1 MIVGIGIDVL
11 EVRRMEAELA
21 REGGGFRDDV
31 FTPAEI
37 ACCTSQSHSAL
48 HFATRFAVKEAVLK
62 ALGTGVLDGASW
74 REIECGPD
82 DGDPRVR
89 LHGRLARE
97 ASVRGARG
105 ILVTHAH
112 TPDWALAGAVL
123 VK

>member
-1 MIVGIGIDVL
+1 
-11 EVRRMEAELA
+11 MEAELA

-31 FTPAEI
+31 FTSEEI
-37 ACCTSQSHSAL
+37 ACCERHSHPAL
-48 HFATRFAVKEAVLK
+48 PFATRFAIKEAVLK

-74 REIECGPD
+74 REVECGPD

-97 ASVRGARG
+97 AASRGSHG
-105 ILVTHAH
+105 ILVSHAH